1 MPRRTRRTMKGG
13 LFGFGESNSTGLS
26 WWDRLTGKK
35 PTNTYIPQIPSTETN
50 YASQPGVTYGG
61 KHKSKRRYMR
71 GGFTSNAPQMNV
83 AGYAAPISGV
93 PNAQPQVWVGGPE
106 YKGGKRTRR
115 CNKRYNKSYRK
126 H

>member
-1 MPRRTRRTMKGG
+1 MKGG
-13 LFGFGESNSTGLS
+13 LFGFGESNSTGPS

-35 PTNTYIPQIPSTETN
+35 PTNTYMPQIQPTETN
-50 YASQPGVTYGG
+50 YASQPGVAYGG
-61 KHKSKRRYMR
+61 KHKSKRRYMS

-83 AGYAAPISGV
+83 AGYAAPISGI
-93 PNAQPQVWVGGPE
+93 PNAQPQAWVGGPE

-115 CNKRYNKSYRK
+115 RNKRHNKSYRK